1 MPRNELVN
9 SFLDPTA
16 PKRVR
21 LSAARGMAPLANGE
35 MIDLLVQLTSD
46 AEPEI
51 AAAATE
57 TLAGFPEAELEQEA
71 KSETCSAGVLAWLAS
86 FCSSPSVLEA
96 IILNANTPSSAVEM
110 LAALV
115 SGHLLE
121 AILYNKVR
129 IIENP
134 VILVKL
140 KQNPALAGEPTA
152 IRLIHEMDAEFFAGK
167 KQAYE
172 IETPPETAAEIA
184 SPATELSPLPD
195 LTSLEGLP
203 IDPAE
208 REGAILEQ
216 LARMTVPQRLKHA
229 MFGNREVRAIL
240 IRDNNREVAKSV
252 LRSPKLTDTE
262 VEAFAAMRN
271 VTDDVLREIG
281 NSRELTR
288 SYVVAHNLVKNP
300 KTPPMIAQRML
311 SRLHT
316 RDLYLIGRDRGIP
329 EAVRRNAQRMAAQR
343 EAGKTGG

>member
-1 MPRNELVN
+1 
-9 SFLDPTA
+9 
-16 PKRVR
+16 
-21 LSAARGMAPLANGE
+21 
-35 MIDLLVQLTSD
+35 
-46 AEPEI
+46 
-51 AAAATE
+51 
-57 TLAGFPEAELEQEA
+57 
-71 KSETCSAGVLAWLAS
+71 
-86 FCSSPSVLEA
+86 
-96 IILNANTPSSAVEM
+96 
-110 LAALV
+110 
-115 SGHLLE
+115 
-121 AILYNKVR
+121 
-129 IIENP
+129 
-134 VILVKL
+134 
-140 KQNPALAGEPTA
+140 
-152 IRLIHEMDAEFFAGK
+152 
-167 KQAYE
+167 
-172 IETPPETAAEIA
+172 
-184 SPATELSPLPD
+184 
-195 LTSLEGLP
+195 
-203 IDPAE
+203 
-208 REGAILEQ
+208 
-216 LARMTVPQRLKHA
+216 MTVPQRLKHA